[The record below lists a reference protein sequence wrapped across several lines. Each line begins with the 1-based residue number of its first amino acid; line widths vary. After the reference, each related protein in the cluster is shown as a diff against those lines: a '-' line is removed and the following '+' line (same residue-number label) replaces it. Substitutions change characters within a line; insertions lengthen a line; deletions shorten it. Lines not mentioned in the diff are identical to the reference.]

1 MRDAEVALWCVAAF
15 RWGIQRTSWF
25 IWGLFKKKQARA
37 ELKGALGVMQQVC
50 PGGSA
55 LSSPSSPR
63 TRADHGS
70 VPAESKLRCLQNW
83 PMLGDCFAIQEGL
96 CHAKPI
102 LFFKKALNSRLASLL
117 MVFKAAGVQPLPC
130 PTRVGGRGFAAQVGE
145 WLRLVLARPCPPSGS
160 ASRAEDTP
168 SQRERS
174 PPSFSVIRSKF
185 YLYVCF
191 FSHADGQH
199 RWLGAVVCIAEP
211 SKSFCPGSASKR
223 AGSPRSTWAVAICKV
238 GSLFH
243 KLPAVG
249 LHHKLAFKVWLWS
262 EKSQRA
268 TVKLTS

>member
-1 MRDAEVALWCVAAF
+1 MGSCSRSVLGAAHRVLHPHPEPGQTVDQSLQKANSAACKTGRCWVTF
-15 RWGIQRTSWF
+15 LQYR
-25 IWGLFKKKQARA
+25 KVCA
-37 ELKGALGVMQQVC
+37 MQNQ
-50 PGGSA
+50 
-55 LSSPSSPR
+55 
-63 TRADHGS
+63 
-70 VPAESKLRCLQNW
+70 
-83 PMLGDCFAIQEGL
+83 FF
-96 CHAKPI
+96 
-102 LFFKKALNSRLASLL
+102 FFKKALTSRLASLL

-145 WLRLVLARPCPPSGS
+145 WLWLVLAGPCPPSSS
-160 ASRAEDTP
+160 ASQAEDTP

-199 RWLGAVVCIAEP
+199 RWLGAVVCTTEP
-211 SKSFCPGSASKR
+211 SKSFCPGSASRR
-223 AGSPRSTWAVAICKV
+223 AGSPRSTWAVAICEV

-249 LHHKLAFKVWLWS
+249 LHHKLAFNVWLWS

>member
-1 MRDAEVALWCVAAF
+1 MPCKTNSF
-15 RWGIQRTSWF
+15 
-25 IWGLFKKKQARA
+25 
-37 ELKGALGVMQQVC
+37 
-50 PGGSA
+50 
-55 LSSPSSPR
+55 
-63 TRADHGS
+63 
-70 VPAESKLRCLQNW
+70 
-83 PMLGDCFAIQEGL
+83 
-96 CHAKPI
+96 
-102 LFFKKALNSRLASLL
+102 FFKEALTSRLASLL
-117 MVFKAAGVQPLPC
+117 MVFKAAGVQLLPC

-145 WLRLVLARPCPPSGS
+145 RLWLVLAGPWAPSSS

-191 FSHADGQH
+191 FST
-199 RWLGAVVCIAEP
+199 WP
-211 SKSFCPGSASKR
+211 ASV
-223 AGSPRSTWAVAICKV
+223 AGSCGLHRGAKQVVLSWLCLRASWLAQVYLSCCYLCEV

-249 LHHKLAFKVWLWS
+249 LHHKLVFKVWLWS